1 MPRAPKPSGSRHG
14 HSAVPIDT
22 VLVSGDAIVWPE
34 PDSGWCPIAVA
45 WYVAHRDEDARFR
58 SSTDVASLFMWAT
71 VIDRAFRSPRLSG
84 QLLAVIRQAE
94 AAHGSTEGDRR
105 RLRIEL
111 ERAEKEIPPHVFQ
124 LAEYRRRLS
133 EGGA

>member
-1 MPRAPKPSGSRHG
+1 MSRAPKQNGSRLG
-14 HSAVPIDT
+14 HSPTPIDT
-22 VLVSGDAIVWPE
+22 VPVSGDAIAWPA
-34 PDSGWCPIAVA
+34 PDRGWCPIAVA
-45 WYVAHRDEDARFR
+45 WYVAHRDEDSRFR
-58 SSTDVASLFMWAT
+58 SATDAASLFMWAT

-111 ERAEKEIPPHVFQ
+111 DRRPVSESDDQISRWRALRGG
-124 LAEYRRRLS
+124 LA
-133 EGGA
+133 